1 MEKIIIGGP
10 KINNDQMLS
19 FDKKIRRRGTE
30 IKLCIYCQLQL
41 EDQIKES
48 KTSVPEKLKKSTIN
62 KKLKV

>member
-19 FDKKIRRRGTE
+19 FYKKIRRRGTE
-30 IKLCIYCQLQL
+30 IKLCIYYQLQL

-48 KTSVPEKLKKSTIN
+48 KTSVPEKLKESTIN
-62 KKLKV
+62 QKFKV